1 LIRFLLDEHAN
12 MLYAANL
19 HPRPRAFGLAIF
31 GTHRMSDWSLTYQ
44 VGECFT
50 VRNCKKGGW
59 MQPAKSPR
67 ALGKRALSRRS
78 HVLETARRLF
88 IEQGFHQT
96 GIAQIAT
103 ASGIAVGQIYR
114 DFESKEE
121 IIEAI
126 CQSDIES
133 WLEEGALAEAV
144 AAKDRD
150 AIKRW
155 LERSS
160 APVQFDDRC
169 QLIAE
174 IVAEAGRNPRVA
186 EIYRQIDNRV
196 RQSLSAALAALTQS
210 GASTE
215 NIEVMAEHILR
226 LGAGAVCRRITYPQ
240 HRDRQIN
247 DPVEKAIFNDL
258 EQLLQKV
265 DR

>member
-1 LIRFLLDEHAN
+1 
-12 MLYAANL
+12 
-19 HPRPRAFGLAIF
+19 
-31 GTHRMSDWSLTYQ
+31 
-44 VGECFT
+44 
-50 VRNCKKGGW
+50 
-59 MQPAKSPR
+59 
-67 ALGKRALSRRS
+67 
-78 HVLETARRLF
+78 VLETARSLF

-96 GIAQIAT
+96 GIAQIAI

-133 WLEEGALAEAV
+133 WLEEGALADAV

-150 AIKRW
+150 AFKRW

-160 APVQFDDRC
+160 APVEFDDRC
-169 QLIAE
+169 RLIAE

-186 EIYRQIDNRV
+186 EIYRQVDNRV
-196 RQSLSAALAALTQS
+196 RQNLSSALAAMSQS
-210 GASTE
+210 CASTE

-226 LGAGAVCRRITYPQ
+226 LRAGAVCRRITDPQ
-240 HRDRQIN
+240 HRGRQIN
-247 DPVEKAIFNDL
+247 DAVERAIFDDL

-265 DR
+265 DQ